1 MAKTNKELAFIRDLF
16 VDEAWTLRFTDL
28 VDKHIKLLDAE
39 NLAYLNAGTGNHAMA
54 LADKFGE
61 VTDVFAQVETEDL
74 LTIARDKAAATSSRA
89 DFSRVRFEDD
99 SFDSVLADASLVP
112 ISEISQ
118 VIEDAIRVAKVGGD
132 IGIMLPTA
140 GSYGEVFS
148 LLWEALINE
157 DLADHGA
164 HIETLIAELPSVTR
178 AEELA
183 KREGLVN
190 VHSEVAVEFFEY
202 ESGTEFVESPLVA
215 DYLMPHWLAPLD
227 ENEKERVVKQLTH
240 LIDAEEA
247 PLTFRFS
254 VKATLLSGEKG

>member
-1 MAKTNKELAFIRDLF
+1 MAKTDKELAFIRDLF
-16 VDEAWTLRFTDL
+16 VDEAWTLRFTEL
-28 VDKHIKLLDAE
+28 VDKHIKLREAE

-54 LADKFGE
+54 LAEKFGE
-61 VTDVFAQVETEDL
+61 NVDIFASVETEEL

-112 ISEISQ
+112 ISEI
-118 VIEDAIRVAKVGGD
+118 VDVVDDAIRVAKVGGD
-132 IGIMLPTA
+132 VGIMMPTA

-148 LLWEALINE
+148 LMWEALYNE
-157 DLADHGA
+157 DLSVHGP
-164 HIETLIAELPSVTR
+164 HIEKLIAELPSVTR

-183 KREGLVN
+183 KQAGLVN
-190 VHSEVAVEFFEY
+190 VHTEVAVELFEY
-202 ESGTEFVESPLVA
+202 DSGTEFVESPLVA
-215 DYLMPHWLAPLD
+215 DYLLPHWLETLD